1 MRGEGSQALAAAL
14 VTGDAESAAEL
25 LEAADQAALAR
36 LVREN
41 CGRVRDLGD
50 TIAVAAT
57 CADNWPRVG
66 GTELGMGG
74 GEEKKVSAKETLK
87 ESYRDQLKETFSQK
101 CD

>member
-14 VTGDAESAAEL
+14 VTGDVESAAEL

-50 TIAVAAT
+50 TITVAAT
-57 CADNWPRVG
+57 CGDNWPRVD
-66 GTELGMGG
+66 TELGRGG

>member
-57 CADNWPRVG
+57 CGDNWPRVG
-66 GTELGMGG
+66 TEICMGG
-74 GEEKKVSAKETLK
+74 GEEKVSAKETLK

>member
-41 CGRVRDLGD
+41 CGRVRDLG
-50 TIAVAAT
+50 T
-57 CADNWPRVG
+57 R
-66 GTELGMGG
+66 
-74 GEEKKVSAKETLK
+74 
-87 ESYRDQLKETFSQK
+87 
-101 CD
+101 

>member
-57 CADNWPRVG
+57 CGDNWPRV
-66 GTELGMGG
+66 ELGRGG
-74 GEEKKVSAKETLK
+74 GEEKKVSAKESLK